1 MYNNKKDARARAC
14 VCMCLCVCVCVCVC
28 VCLFVCAFDTL
39 DYKIFSNNKH
49 ARINS
54 RYT

>member
-1 MYNNKKDARARAC
+1 MYNNKKDARARARVC
-14 VCMCLCVCVCVCVC
+14 VCVFVCVCVCV
-28 VCLFVCAFDTL
+28 FVCAFDTL